1 MTESKCTINV
11 GYFYDYDCLS
21 HTVSKWQRIRT
32 QFVDSNNNHNITIAT
47 AIPTTTNY
55 IGIILC
61 EAL

>member
-1 MTESKCTINV
+1 MTKGKHTINV
-11 GYFYDYDCLS
+11 GYFYDYDCPS
-21 HTVSKWQRIRT
+21 HTVSGREKIRT

-47 AIPTTTNY
+47 ATPTTTNY